1 MMRSKLDEGNKVKVI
16 TSYGAVYEG
25 IVLRLTTYTVMLE
38 VKHKR
43 HPIEVEYKYITD
55 IILEGEA

>member
-25 IVLRLTTYTVMLE
+25 IVSRLTTFTVILE
-38 VKHKR
+38 VKHKT
-43 HPIEVEYKYITD
+43 HPIEIEYKYITD